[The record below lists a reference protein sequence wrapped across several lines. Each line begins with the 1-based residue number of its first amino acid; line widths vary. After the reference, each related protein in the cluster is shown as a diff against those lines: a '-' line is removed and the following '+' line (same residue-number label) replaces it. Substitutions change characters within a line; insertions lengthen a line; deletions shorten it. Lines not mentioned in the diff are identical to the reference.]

1 MELFKKLPITMV
13 HLTAKN
19 VNFDTL
25 TMGAKWDVVNIILK
39 VHPMKIFGPGIVFT
53 WVNSYKS

>member
-1 MELFKKLPITMV
+1 MELFRKEPLKKSPITMG

-25 TMGAKWDVVNIILK
+25 PMGAKWDVVNIILK
-39 VHPMKIFGPGIVFT
+39 VLPMKIFGPGIVFT
-53 WVNSYKS
+53 WV